1 MLCPFYRARNAEC
14 QKQCGQCHGLCISSE
29 PVIGCATS
37 TLFAAAEIG
46 SIGIMKKRILFWFC
60 PILILFLGVGLYAVL
75 LFNRLGGS
83 IDVILKENY
92 ESVLAGQQMKESS
105 ERMDSGLSFALA
117 GEEQRGRELF
127 DQNVPIFQQSL
138 QRELNNVTLPG
149 EGALADKIKMDER
162 RYQTLARNFWSG
174 SNLEAR
180 RQMYFSDLLP
190 LFTEIKN
197 TAQEVI
203 KINQDNMLDADHYA
217 KMLSARSTRAM
228 ILILVF
234 GVALALWL
242 GYGLQR
248 AILRPI
254 ETLTRVSKELGDGN
268 LDQVVPVESRD
279 ELGQLADAFNKL
291 AGRLR
296 NYRQVTTDQ
305 LLQARHMTE
314 ITFSAFPDP
323 ILALS
328 LDGKI
333 NFANPAAGKL
343 LQKLNG
349 EYGLPLQIQEEVGK
363 VLNGAPDIVPTS
375 FEKAVPVRIDDHE
388 AYLLPKIIGMRD
400 DSGNMFGTAL
410 VLQDVTR
417 FRLMDEVKTNLV
429 STVSHELK
437 TPLTSIRMGLHL
449 LLEERIGALNPKQ
462 LELLLAAREDA
473 ERLLRMI
480 NDLLDLARLESGQT
494 RQRLELI
501 TPRALIE
508 DALPHLEAI
517 LEAHDVRLV
526 TEIAENA
533 PEVAVDTRQINH
545 VFSNFVSNAAKF
557 SKPGETVVIS
567 VKTIGKNVRFSVL
580 DHGPGIP
587 IEYQAQVFQRFF
599 RIPGTEESHG
609 VGLGLAIAKEIV
621 ASHGGTIGLLSNPG
635 TGSEFYFDLPAVKT
649 NVNGVSA

>member
-1 MLCPFYRARNAEC
+1 LSAAP
-14 QKQCGQCHGLCISSE
+14 ISGIA
-29 PVIGCATS
+29 PKA
-37 TLFAAAEIG
+37 LFAAAGFGKIG
-46 SIGIMKKRILFWFC
+46 DMKKRILLWFC
-60 PILILFLGVGLYAVL
+60 PILILLVGVGLYAVL

-92 ESVLAGQQMKESS
+92 LSVLVGQQMKESS

-117 GEEQRGRELF
+117 GEEQLGRQLF
-127 DQNVPIFQQSL
+127 DQNVPIFQESL
-138 QRELNNVTLPG
+138 QKELNNITLPG
-149 EGALADKIKMDER
+149 EGELADKIKVDER
-162 RYQTLARNFWSG
+162 RYQTLAREFWNG
-174 SNLEAR
+174 SDIDAR
-180 RQMYFSDLLP
+180 RKMYFSELLP

-203 KINQDNMLDADHYA
+203 KINQDNMVQADNHA
-217 KMLSARSTRAM
+217 KALSARSTRAM
-228 ILILVF
+228 VLLLVF

-242 GYGLQR
+242 GYRLQR
-248 AILRPI
+248 TILGPI
-254 ETLTRVSKELGDGN
+254 QTLTRVAKELGEGN
-268 LDQVVPVESRD
+268 LDQVVPVGSRD

-296 NYRQVTTDQ
+296 DYRQTTTDQ
-305 LLQARHMTE
+305 LTHARQMTE

-363 VLNGAPDIVPTS
+363 VLNGAPDMVPTS

-388 AYLLPKIIGMRD
+388 AYLLPKVIGMRD
-400 DSGNMFGTAL
+400 ESGNMFGTAL

-449 LLEERIGALNPKQ
+449 LLEERIGPLTPKQ
-462 LELLLAAREDA
+462 LELLLAAREDS

-494 RQRLELI
+494 RQRLEVI
-501 TPRALIE
+501 APHVLIE
-508 DALPHLEAI
+508 ESLPHLQTLVEG
-517 LEAHDVRLV
+517 HDVQLV
-526 TEIAENA
+526 TEVAANL
-533 PEVAVDTRQINH
+533 PEVAVDPRQINH

-557 SKPGETVVIS
+557 SKPGEAVVIS
-567 VKTIGKNVRFSVL
+567 VKSAGKNVRFSVL
-580 DHGPGIP
+580 DRGPGVP
-587 IEYQAQVFQRFF
+587 AEYQSRIFERFF
-599 RIPGTEESHG
+599 RIPGTEEAHG

-621 ASHGGTIGLLSNPG
+621 ASHGGTIGLHSKPG
-635 TGSEFYFDLPAVKT
+635 DGSEFYFDLPAVKT
-649 NVNGVSA
+649 DGNGVSA